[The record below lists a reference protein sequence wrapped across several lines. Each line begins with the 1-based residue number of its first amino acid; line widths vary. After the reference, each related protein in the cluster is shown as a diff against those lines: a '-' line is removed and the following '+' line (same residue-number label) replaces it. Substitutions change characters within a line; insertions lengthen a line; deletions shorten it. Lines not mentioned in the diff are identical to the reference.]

1 VTTTR
6 IVILAAVVTA
16 GGLFAEPRYI
26 GTANCAGTFWVDSAG
41 VSNHATIFENSVI
54 ETEGAPARLQISG
67 EVRIVVDARSRAR
80 VYQDHLVLEKGR
92 VQLDSGKDYRIEART
107 IRVLLSKPGARAVV
121 TAGMSGEVEVAAL
134 GAAVRV
140 ANAEGVA
147 VANVA
152 AGHAVELRLGQTSEA
167 SVLTGCVVKE
177 GASYTLRDDVSA
189 VTVELRGQE
198 VASQVGQRVQVTG
211 AIVPAQ
217 RALAPAD
224 QVMQART
231 VRALG
236 TACGEAMA
244 AAVPVTGSRAR
255 TAPQPD
261 TAGTGATTGSAG
273 EGGSGGASA
282 TTAGAGGTT
291 GGAGAAGTVGTVA
304 AAGAGISTAV
314 IAGIAI
320 AAAGAGTAAGIVAAQ
335 SHPAAAISAGR

>member
-1 VTTTR
+1 M
-6 IVILAAVVTA
+6 ILVAAVTA
-16 GGLFAEPRYI
+16 SGLVAESRYI
-26 GTANCAGTFWVDSAG
+26 GTASCAGTFWVDSAG

-54 ETEGAPARLQISG
+54 ETEGAPARLQIAG

-107 IRVLLSKPGARAVV
+107 IRVLLGKPGARAVV

-134 GAAVRV
+134 GAAVHV

-177 GASYTLRDDVSA
+177 GASYTLRDEVSA

-198 VASQVGQRVQVTG
+198 VAKQVGQRVQVTG

-224 QVMQART
+224 QVMQAHT

-244 AAVPVTGSRAR
+244 AAVPMTGSRAR

-273 EGGSGGASA
+273 EGGAGGSA
-282 TTAGAGGTT
+282 TTARAGGTT
-291 GGAGAAGTVGTVA
+291 GAAGGAGTAGTVA